1 MTVAGLVYFG
11 REECPLCEELLA
23 GLMPWARQ
31 HALAVEIRDVDADP
45 DSRRRYGHKVPV
57 VLVDGLVAC
66 SGHLDLG
73 ELERLLRPGPSAR

>member
-1 MTVAGLVYFG
+1 MVGELLYYG

-23 GLMPWARQ
+23 GLLPWASR

-66 SGHLDLG
+66 AGHLDLA
-73 ELERLLRPGPSAR
+73 ELERLLRPDASAR